1 MENNNNK
8 NSGRLSGNFIAELC
22 KACLTNSKVLETC
35 SKYLKYNYLETN
47 AQKEVFR
54 YILESHSV
62 GAVIPTIGVIA
73 QNFGGD
79 REIISFLEQVK
90 KIQVNK
96 DECDL
101 ILEQLEKFIKNSRFV
116 EVYNNTYSMFQE
128 GKKEQAVSYMASEST
143 KINEFTIKDEYF
155 STVFGDYQK
164 RQNQRVR
171 EAALN
176 SSSIDIRTNK
186 IPSGI
191 RELDETILGGFRR
204 KTSVLILGQSGQ
216 GKTTCLRWF
225 GISAARTGNRVVHF
239 QIEGSESECL
249 TGYDAAWTG
258 TNLRKYDDLEITGE
272 FEQDEQLLK
281 AIEKTRKSIVDEL
294 RGEIYV
300 YAAESFDSLTIE
312 RCREILK
319 EIVASS
325 GPVDEVIFDYLEV
338 METSS
343 YKGSHT
349 DERRRREKL
358 ANLITNI
365 AIEFNCVTITATQA
379 SDINPK
385 DLTNEQFVMTRH
397 HISEFKGCLK
407 PFSYFMTLNATP
419 EEYKRDIMRIYCDKF
434 RKHKAGRTITIA
446 QQKDAGR
453 FYESGRTLENFYVD
467 QEGRKAKR

>member
-1 MENNNNK
+1 MEKNK
-8 NSGRLSGNFIAELC
+8 NNSSNKLSRNFISELC
-22 KACLTNSKVLETC
+22 KACLISNKVLEVC
-35 SKYLKYNYLETN
+35 SRYLKYNYLETN

-54 YILESHSV
+54 YIIESHNL
-62 GAVIPTIGVIA
+62 GTTLPTIGIIA
-73 QNFGGD
+73 QNFSGD
-79 REIISFLEQVK
+79 KEIVSFLDSVK
-90 KIQVNK
+90 KCQINK
-96 DECDL
+96 DESDL
-101 ILEQLEKFIKNSRFV
+101 LLDQLEKFIKHSKFV
-116 EVYNNTYSMFQE
+116 EMFNNSHSMYQE
-128 GKKEQAVSYMASEST
+128 GKQERAINYLAEESV
-143 KINEFTIKDEYF
+143 KINEFTIKNEYY
-155 STVFGDYQK
+155 STVFKDYQK
-164 RQNQRVR
+164 RQNERVR
-171 EAALN
+171 NALSN
-176 SSSIDIRTNK
+176 YTSNLRTNK

-239 QIEGSESECL
+239 QIEGSEDECL

-258 TNLRKYDDLEITGE
+258 TALRKYDDLEITGE
-272 FEQDEQLLK
+272 FDQSEKMVRE
-281 AIEKTRKSIVDEL
+281 IEKVRKSIVEDVK
-294 RGEIYV
+294 GEIIV

-312 RCREILK
+312 RCRDILK

-325 GPVDEVIFDYLEV
+325 GPIDEVIFDYLEV

-343 YKGSHT
+343 YRGSNT

-358 ANLITNI
+358 ANFITNI
-365 AIEFNCVTITATQA
+365 AIEFNCVAITATQA

-419 EEYKRDIMRIYCDKF
+419 DEYRKDIMRIYCDKF

-453 FYESGRTLENFYVD
+453 FYESKRTLEQFYVN
-467 QEGRKAKR
+467 QNGKRSF

>member
-1 MENNNNK
+1 MERKDKGNLNKLSSNFIVELFKSCLINNK
-8 NSGRLSGNFIAELC
+8 
-22 KACLTNSKVLETC
+22 VLDVC
-35 SKYLKYNYLETN
+35 SKHLKYNYLENN
-47 AQKEVFR
+47 AQKQVFR
-54 YILESHSV
+54 YIIENHSLGLSV
-62 GAVIPTIGVIA
+62 PTVGVIA

-79 REIISFLEQVK
+79 KDVINFLDAVK
-90 KIQVNK
+90 KTQINK
-96 DECDL
+96 DESDIL
-101 ILEQLEKFIKNSRFV
+101 LEQLEKFIKNSRFV
-116 EVYNNTYSMFQE
+116 EVYNNTYSMYQE
-128 GKKEQAVSYMASEST
+128 GKRDQAINYLANEAV
-143 KINEFTIKDEYF
+143 KINEFAVKEEYY
-155 STVFGDYQK
+155 STVFGDYNK
-164 RQNQRVR
+164 RQNKRLKDAVNN
-171 EAALN
+171 AGAK
-176 SSSIDIRTNK
+176 TNK

-239 QIEGSESECL
+239 QIEGSEEECL

-258 TNLRKYDDLEITGE
+258 TALRKYDELEIMGSFDQSE
-272 FEQDEQLLK
+272 EVAK
-281 AIEKTRKSIVDEL
+281 AVEKARKSILEDVK
-294 RGEIYV
+294 GEIIV
-300 YAAESFDSLTIE
+300 YAAESFDSLTVE

-319 EIVASS
+319 EIVSSS

-343 YKGSHT
+343 YKGSNT
-349 DERRRREKL
+349 DERRRREKI

-385 DLTNEQFVMTRH
+385 DLVNEQFVMTRH

-419 EEYKRDIMRIYCDKF
+419 EEYSNDIMRIYCDKF

-453 FYESGRTLENFYVD
+453 FYESSRTLQEFYRD
-467 QEGRKAKR
+467 QNGKLLRR